1 VTEKPTVGVFE
12 ALAKC
17 IMPLSYKDIRDK
29 GCYLS
34 NVLAV
39 KEGALKPICET
50 FSTGKSSIIL

>member
-1 VTEKPTVGVFE
+1 MHHATI
-12 ALAKC
+12 C
-17 IMPLSYKDIRDK
+17 SYEDIRIGNK

-50 FSTGKSSIIL
+50 FSTGKVQ